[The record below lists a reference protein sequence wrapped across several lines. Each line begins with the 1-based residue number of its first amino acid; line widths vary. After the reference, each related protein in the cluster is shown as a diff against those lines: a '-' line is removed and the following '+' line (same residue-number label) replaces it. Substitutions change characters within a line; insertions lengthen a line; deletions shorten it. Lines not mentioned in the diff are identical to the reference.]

1 MALQLGRGMEIH
13 FRNGFHE
20 PIQFLV
26 SHYVFPAIPG
36 TICIVV
42 ANSGFNNR
50 EVSLYL
56 VAAAGNIFQYIFLE
70 FEKHFYLFFEIWLNK
85 HCRGLQSI

>member
-26 SHYVFPAIPG
+26 SHYVFPAIPWS
-36 TICIVV
+36 ICIIA
-42 ANSGFNNR
+42 ANGGFNDR
-50 EVSLYL
+50 EVSVYL
-56 VAAAGNIFQYIFLE
+56 VTAAGNILQYIFLE
-70 FEKHFYLFFEIWLNK
+70 FEITFLFIIRNLVE
-85 HCRGLQSI
+85 